1 MAPATARDTKPGSRW
16 RSPLRSIFYRAR
28 KSDSHARNIG
38 RQVAPKTTGS
48 QITSILVSV
57 TSATTI
63 APTNTTILAKDTL
76 GTDNQLS
83 IEPSRTIDTGSPVPE
98 ATTEA
103 PSLALPFQGAVQ
115 LPVTTTTTIA
125 ETTDLPNELP
135 VSSDG
140 QNDSV
145 SPATTT
151 DAGPSPVSK
160 PDTGIVG
167 GLGPLGAFNTPAV
180 VTSLPEQSIPPMEII
195 TSIPV
200 DSSLIV
206 AIPNVTT
213 TAKTIIPSHPPPSDA
228 PGAPQTTTKLP
239 LTDGPDLEQ
248 GTITP
253 VEPTV
258 APSTGTAN
266 VLLHNAPVS
275 AEQESASSALED
287 PSSPSDIDT
296 RTPRVL
302 AGGSTQTSALIASDS
317 VAPTVSGDEILL
329 PSNLS
334 APLSS
339 TGSQSAGV
347 AGGLLTTPVIGA
359 GTAASSPTAS
369 AKFPGPNDA
378 SPPSPKSSNKGT
390 IVAAVVGV
398 MVALAFVLVMILIVR
413 RFRRT
418 QLVKSMS
425 TPFTQAPEKR
435 SSVMS
440 QAGLIRRTPDW
451 VLESP
456 PQTPHPPRTRSQSRR
471 STWHTRRTSAS
482 TIGSGFDDAI
492 QAIPVH

>member
-253 VEPTV
+253 SVEPTV

-302 AGGSTQTSALIASDS
+302 AGGSTQTSALQVHQSLKETLADVYVRIASDS

-418 QLVKSMS
+418 QLVKSS
-425 TPFTQAPEKR
+425 
-435 SSVMS
+435 
-440 QAGLIRRTPDW
+440 
-451 VLESP
+451 
-456 PQTPHPPRTRSQSRR
+456 
-471 STWHTRRTSAS
+471 
-482 TIGSGFDDAI
+482 FDDAI